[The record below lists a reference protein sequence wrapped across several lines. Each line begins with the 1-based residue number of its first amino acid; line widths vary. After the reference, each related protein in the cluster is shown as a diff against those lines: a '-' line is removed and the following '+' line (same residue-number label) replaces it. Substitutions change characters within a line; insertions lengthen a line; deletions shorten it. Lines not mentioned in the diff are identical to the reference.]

1 MSLSEYEID
10 SDVAVITGSS
20 SGIGQVTAERFAAA
34 GVDVV
39 VCSRDQEAVDA
50 VADGINDSERE
61 GRAIGVECD
70 VTDWSAVEALAEVTE
85 SELGRIDLLVNN
97 AGASFPCAFEELSEN
112 AWRTIVDIN
121 LNGVF
126 TCSRVI
132 GDRMIE
138 NGGGSIINVSST
150 AARDG
155 SPKMTHYAAAKA
167 GVENFTRTLAVEW
180 APYDVRVNCVSP
192 GLVATDE
199 IAEDTGVRAS
209 EIDRDVV
216 DRQIG
221 HPEEI
226 ASVVQFLAS
235 PAARYVLGETIVVE
249 GKPRIAKTPHHSPTE

>member
-1 MSLSEYEID
+1 MLSNEYDID
-10 SDVAVITGSS
+10 SNIAVVTGSS
-20 SGIGQVTAERFAAA
+20 SDIGRVTAERFAAA

-39 VCSRDQEAVDA
+39 VCSRDREAVDA
-50 VADGINDSERE
+50 VADSINDSDRD

-70 VTDWSAVEALAEVTE
+70 VTDWSAVDVLMEVTE

-97 AGASFPCAFEELSEN
+97 AGASFPCPFEDLSEN
-112 AWRTIVDIN
+112 AWRTVVDIN

-126 TCSRVI
+126 ICTRVV
-132 GDRMIE
+132 GERMIE
-138 NGGGSIINVSST
+138 NGGGTIVNVSST

-180 APYDVRVNCVSP
+180 APYDVRVNCVAP

-199 IAEDTGVRAS
+199 IADDTGVRA
-209 EIDRDVV
+209 EDIDPEVV

-221 HPEEI
+221 RPDEI
-226 ASVVQFLAS
+226 ATVVQFLAS
-235 PAARYVLGETIVVE
+235 TAARYILGETIVVE